1 MQNTNGPSNVITF
14 LPPLTFNEH
23 FLRAFTG
30 EDAPCA
36 ALGIVETA
44 GKEKGFIALKTERE
58 ISNQQS
64 GFDLGTELLG
74 NDNFAM
80 LHLVFNFGS
89 DHVYDVLLNLGAAAT
104 KRVLS
109 VWKET
114 GDYFFFVFKGG
125 GLTAFH
131 QSLGRQWNEHN
142 YFGIIENADSPQS
155 RYDGAVESFKN
166 NKMAHGLF
174 FDLKYQDREEFL
186 DLKENRFEVK
196 PAR

>member
-1 MQNTNGPSNVITF
+1 MQNSNGPSNAITF
-14 LPPLTFNEH
+14 LHPLTFNEY
-23 FLRAFTG
+23 FIRSLTA
-30 EDAPCA
+30 EDVPCA
-36 ALGIVETA
+36 AVGIVETA
-44 GKEKGFIALKTERE
+44 GKEKGFIALKTEGQ

-80 LHLVFNFGS
+80 LHLVLDFGG
-89 DHVYDVLLNLGAAAT
+89 DHIYDVLLNLGAPAT

-131 QSLGRQWNEHN
+131 QSLGQQWSEHN

-155 RYDGAVESFKN
+155 RYDGAVEAFRK